1 MPSKAPNIQPM
12 KRVAKSLDAIV
23 IGSGPNGLS
32 SAITLARK
40 GLGVQ
45 IIEGQESIGGGL
57 RSAELTLPGYT
68 HDICAAVLPL
78 SLVSPFF
85 RSLPLHEYGLRW
97 IEPEIPLA
105 HPFDD
110 GTAAVLYRSVAETAD
125 MMGRDGHAYEQ
136 LIGPLV
142 KNHKNLL
149 EEILRPL
156 HLPRHPMLLADFA
169 RHALRSATGLAQA
182 SFITD
187 KTRSLFVGLSAH
199 AMMPLEKTATA
210 AFGLILAVLAHAVGW
225 PIVQGGSQRLAD
237 TMQSYFK
244 DLGGEV
250 ITGLPI
256 SSLENIPD
264 ARTLLLDLTPRQIIN
279 LAGHRFPRNYC
290 RQLEQYRYGPG
301 VFKIDWALHE
311 PIPWRATTCRQA
323 GTVHLGGMLEEITAS
338 ERAVSLGRHPDQPYT
353 IVAQQS
359 LFDSSR
365 APAGHQTAWAY
376 CHVPHGSAI
385 DMTARIESQVER
397 FAPGFRE
404 LILSRHTLSAV
415 DMEQHNPNYVGG
427 DINGGVQDLRQLFT
441 RPAIRIVPYSTPDP
455 RIFICSSATPPG
467 GGVHGLC
474 GLYAAEAVLN
484 NFHRFTAKQEGLSS

>member
-1 MPSKAPNIQPM
+1 MPLKAPNIQPM

-40 GLGVQ
+40 GLRVQ

-85 RSLPLHEYGLRW
+85 RSLTLHEYGLRW

-110 GTAAVLYRSVAETAD
+110 GTAVVLYRSVAETAD

-136 LIGPLV
+136 LIGSLV

-149 EEILRPL
+149 EELLRPL
-156 HLPRHPMLLADFA
+156 HLPHHPMLLADFA

-256 SSLENIPD
+256 SSLEDLPD
-264 ARTLLLDLTPRQIIN
+264 ARALLLDLTPRQIIN
-279 LAGHRFPRNYC
+279 LAGHRFPQNYC
-290 RQLEQYRYGPG
+290 RQLAQYRYGPG
-301 VFKIDWALHE
+301 VFKIDWALHK

-323 GTVHLGGMLEEITAS
+323 GTVHLGGMLEEITSS

-365 APAGHQTAWAY
+365 APAGHQTA
-376 CHVPHGSAI
+376 G
-385 DMTARIESQVER
+385 
-397 FAPGFRE
+397 
-404 LILSRHTLSAV
+404 
-415 DMEQHNPNYVGG
+415 
-427 DINGGVQDLRQLFT
+427 
-441 RPAIRIVPYSTPDP
+441 
-455 RIFICSSATPPG
+455 
-467 GGVHGLC
+467 
-474 GLYAAEAVLN
+474 
-484 NFHRFTAKQEGLSS
+484 